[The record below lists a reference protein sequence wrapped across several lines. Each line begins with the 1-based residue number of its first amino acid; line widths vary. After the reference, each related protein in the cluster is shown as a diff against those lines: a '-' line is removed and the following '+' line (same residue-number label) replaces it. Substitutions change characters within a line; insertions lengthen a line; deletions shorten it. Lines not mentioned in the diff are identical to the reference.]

1 MADEHKLLIDT
12 LHLPQGKGVLGLTHC
27 PGRCQTEASAGLPR
41 RDLAMDLS
49 SIRAWGATVLVT
61 LIEAHEFE
69 QMRVE
74 HLGEMAEAEGL
85 EWHHL
90 PIPDMDVPDWHF
102 GTRWFYSGLRLRR
115 LLRQGGRVV
124 LHCKAGLGR
133 AGTIAA
139 HLLVELGMPP
149 AEAVSQVRRARP
161 GAIQTRAQ
169 EEHVHGVSKINARQ
183 DEAMAH
189 RLACLLG
196 GALGDGFGYPVEYDK
211 VAAIQRRFGGGG
223 LRIPQYEH
231 GQMVVSGVTQ
241 LTLFTLEGLTR
252 AHLRK
257 ETDDDS
263 LLRQVRTSYMD
274 WLETQGGKAL
284 GNEASRLMKHAAL
297 HVRRS
302 QGKTCKVALE
312 AGGLGSPD
320 APIND
325 SKGSGGIV
333 RIAPV
338 ALMPNMDAG
347 RAFSLGLRAAALTH
361 GHPSAYLPAGILA
374 AALCLLLQ
382 GKTAPEAFQRARELA
397 QGHAGCGDTIA
408 RLDAALEA
416 AKRHHLAHIPPT
428 LGQGWAGD
436 EALAIGHYATSRSL
450 DFAKVMAT
458 AANQDGDSAAAAAIA
473 GQLYGTQFGL
483 EHLPHAWIRRLD
495 VLDSLC
501 DVMEWG
507 QELWTGPAA
516 S

>member
-1 MADEHKLLIDT
+1 MTGAPSLSIDT
-12 LHLPQGKGVLGLTHC
+12 LPLPQGKGALGLTHC
-27 PGRCQTEASAGLPR
+27 PGSCQSEGSAGLPR
-41 RDLAMDLS
+41 PDLAMDLA

-61 LIEAHEFE
+61 LIEPHEFA

-74 HLGEMAEAEGL
+74 YLGEMAEAEGL

-90 PIPDMDVPDWHF
+90 PIPDMDVPDWRF

-169 EEHVHGVSKINARQ
+169 EEHVQRVTKVSALQ
-183 DEAMAH
+183 DELMAR
-189 RLACLLG
+189 RLACVLG
-196 GALGDGFGYPVEYDK
+196 GALGDGFAYPVEYDK
-211 VAAIQRRFGGGG
+211 LAAIRRRFGDGG
-223 LRIPQYEH
+223 LRAPQYEH
-231 GQMVVSGVTQ
+231 GQMVASSATQ
-241 LTLFTLEGLTR
+241 LTLFTLEGLIR

-257 ETDDDS
+257 KTEDDD
-263 LLRQVRTSYMD
+263 LIRHVRTSYMD

-284 GNEASRLMKHAAL
+284 GNEASRLMKHAAM
-297 HVRRS
+297 HVRRT
-302 QGKTCKVALE
+302 QGKTWKAALE
-312 AGGLGSPD
+312 AGGQGSPE

-325 SKGSGGIV
+325 SKDSGGVV

-338 ALMPNMDAG
+338 ALMPNMDAS
-347 RAFSLGLRAAALTH
+347 RAFNLGLRAAALTH
-361 GHPSAYLPAGILA
+361 GHPRAYLPAGILA
-374 AALCLLLQ
+374 AALYLLLA
-382 GKTAPEAFQRARELA
+382 GRTTAEAFQQARQLA
-397 QGHAGCGDTIA
+397 QGHAGSGDTIA
-408 RLDAALEA
+408 RLDTALEA
-416 AKRHHLAHIPPT
+416 ARRHHLAFLPAH
-428 LGQGWAGD
+428 LGPGWAGD
-436 EALAIGHYATSRSL
+436 EALAIGLYAASCSL

-458 AANQDGDSAAAAAIA
+458 AANQDGDSTAAAAIA
-473 GQLYGTQFGL
+473 GQLHGALFGL

-495 VLDSLC
+495 VLDPLC

-516 S
+516 T